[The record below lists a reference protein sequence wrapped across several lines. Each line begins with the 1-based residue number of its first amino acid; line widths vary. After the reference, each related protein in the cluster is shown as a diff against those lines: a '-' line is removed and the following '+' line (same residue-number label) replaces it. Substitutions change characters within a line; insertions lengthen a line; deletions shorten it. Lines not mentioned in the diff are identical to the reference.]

1 MTDKIKN
8 IKKLLLADWDL
19 LTEAKNIFLHSSA
32 DCSTI
37 EDVEELQLHELDK
50 MEAYTARFARLLDFY
65 LQKILKGID
74 KMEANSPGTLKD
86 ILNRAVQVGLIQN
99 AEELL
104 ELKIYRNE
112 IVHDYIQYSQRKIF
126 FEIRTK
132 EPFLLDCIS
141 MTGIYIIK
149 LNG

>member
-8 IKKLLLADWDL
+8 IKKLLLADWAL
-19 LTEAKNIFLHSSA
+19 LTEAKSIFLHSSA
-32 DCSTI
+32 DCLEI
-37 EDVEELQLHELDK
+37 EDVEELELNQLDK

-65 LQKILKGID
+65 IQKILKGID

-86 ILNRAVQVGLIQN
+86 ILNRAVQAGLIPS

-132 EPFLLDCIS
+132 EAFLLECIS
-141 MTGIYIIK
+141 STEVYISK